1 MSTNVFGRLRTLL
14 PPPAVLIGRV
24 VEHHEEDDTST
35 IELPTGVGLAAYADG
50 LATGALIRPRG
61 RSVPVGANAFV
72 RNGVVE
78 TRAPDGEPLDIVIGG
93 GVCQLSTLTFTGP
106 IEDQLIQRDV
116 PWVGDASQYF
126 SGGFRPYAFALS
138 GALPTGL
145 TFDPETGQA
154 TGTPTVS
161 EVAAGLVVS
170 VTDSAGVRAQ
180 SNAFDIE
187 VTNCFLEPIDGNA
200 LSSYTLISGNPVL
213 YSTIDTPSGKGIQG
227 TWQDAA
233 APAVIQRTFSAQ
245 TMRVVS
251 FNVRVDNTNAD
262 DGMFL
267 IVREGAEQLLSFT
280 PRREVGSDATQ
291 RPHLSWRHNSGAAS
305 VPLAPVYPTAFL
317 FNRWY
322 RVEVY
327 PDVSNMVCRITD
339 LTTMAAVSTA
349 AGSLGTPPVDR
360 LLFHIDSGGVTSG
373 ATYSAITI
381 CP

>member
-1 MSTNVFGRLRTLL
+1 MSTNAFGRLRTLL

-24 VEHHEEDDTST
+24 LEHHEEDDTST

-126 SGGFRPYAFALS
+126 SGGFRPYTFALF

-145 TFDPETGQA
+145 TFDTATGQA
-154 TGTPTVS
+154 TGTPTVG
-161 EVAAGLVVS
+161 EVVEGLVVS
-170 VTDSAGVRAQ
+170 VTDSAGVRVQ

-187 VTNCFLEPIDGNA
+187 VTSCFLEPIDGNA
-200 LSSYTLISGNPVL
+200 LSNYTLISGNPVL

-227 TWQDAA
+227 SWQNAA
-233 APAVIQRTFSAQ
+233 TPAVIQRTFSSQA
-245 TMRVVS
+245 MRAIS
-251 FNVRVDNTNAD
+251 FNVRVDTANAD

-267 IVREGAEQLLSFT
+267 IVRDGPAQLLSFT
-280 PRREVGSDATQ
+280 PRREAGFDASR
-291 RPHLSWRHNSGAAS
+291 RPYLSWRHDSGATG
-305 VPLAPVYPTAFL
+305 VPLGPIYPTAFVL
-317 FNRWY
+317 NRWY
-322 RVEVY
+322 SVEIY

-339 LTTMAAVSTA
+339 LSTMVAVETA
-349 AGSLGTPPVDR
+349 AGILGAPPVDR
-360 LLFHIDSGGVTSG
+360 LLFHIDSNGTTSG